1 MKTVVQIMIVEEVA
15 DEDIQTVLDE
25 LKAVTPSN
33 GTVTANPIAAMP
45 QQVWDD
51 TEDAWADALGWT
63 ETVPNPD
70 FDSEQPVSEQ
80 NPETIP
86 NPTSKPWNVT
96 AGWRKRS
103 ELLLRNRAKK
113 LARTQAES
121 TVDSSV
127 DHADAAI
134 TVIDGNE

>member
-1 MKTVVQIMIVEEVA
+1 MKTVVHIMIVEDIA
-15 DEDIQTVLDE
+15 DEDVQGVLDE
-25 LKAVTPSN
+25 LKAVAPSS
-33 GTVTANPIAAMP
+33 GTVTANPIAGMP

-51 TEDAWADALGWT
+51 TGDAWADALGWT